1 MVSKKYYFYWIL
13 KNCLLV
19 GVLVLFIGGFVKIF
33 QNLPTN
39 IIARLT
45 FLITYLWFTIGIN
58 INLIKPLI
66 TVIDKQINQGRH

>member
-13 KNCLLV
+13 KNSLLV

>member
-1 MVSKKYYFYWIL
+1 
-13 KNCLLV
+13 V

>member
-1 MVSKKYYFYWIL
+1 MISKKYYFYWIL
-13 KNCLLV
+13 KNSLLV

>member
-1 MVSKKYYFYWIL
+1 VVSKKYYFYWIL

-33 QNLPTN
+33 QNLPNN